1 MNKKDRWRFAI
12 LVVLVMGCFSV
23 LVVRLAN
30 LQVRGG
36 DDYGEIASRNMT
48 KTIYERGSRGEIL
61 DVNGSRLAYDKKI
74 YNVEFYRTPSSGKEQ
89 NAAYSKA
96 IWEVIQ
102 TVEAVGVEVD
112 FDFWLQPNEDGTWRF
127 DTGTTDESVAARREE
142 MFRGNFYCT
151 SRDVNEIYDWLCE
164 NYQINAIDAD
174 WPEEEKLTL
183 EDKLQVLGVWQ
194 EMQMNAFNSE
204 PIVIAK
210 DIPSGTMIE
219 LETRMISLDGMSIS
233 VENQRVYP
241 RGTLACHILG
251 YTGLIQSEMQMQD
264 YLAKGYMR
272 SDTVGLDGVENTMEE
287 WLTPNSSLRQGYSV
301 VEVDRSGRRIRELE
315 RVEPSDGNTV
325 RLTIQSDLQAVTEQ
339 ALEDVINYI
348 RDEEEKRLQN
358 STWLEQ
364 NREELLEYQASE
376 REINLAQNGAIVVL
390 DMECRLLAM
399 ASYPDYDP
407 NLFILGMDEAQYQRT
422 MLDERNP
429 LFNNAIQAADTPGSV
444 FKMCT
449 ALAALSNGYLT
460 LTEEIDDEGSFT
472 LYDTSS
478 TAPKC
483 WTNYPSRHQNQ
494 TIVQGLQNSCNYFFY
509 TIASRMGADG
519 ELLHE
524 FASQLGLT
532 SKTNIDLPGEAQSIV
547 GCQNSLYDPSQ
558 PISGTSQDTWIPY
571 LVQQSLKEHL
581 RNIGVEYNINYSD
594 ERLDQC
600 IKALM
605 DMAYNTEQGA
615 DMQTWIRAA
624 RIILMEELGM
634 TTEMVY
640 RAPIMSPITE
650 YLNEIKWGGSQTIM
664 TAIGQSITMTTPIAM
679 ARYMAAIA
687 NGGYVYDVQIIDS
700 IIAPGGEVINEF
712 EPTLINDLSDEIGE
726 YLPSIKLGLEGVVD
740 DGGTAESYFSN
751 WKYRNEIAAKTG
763 TAEKSEL
770 DVESN
775 SWMVAMAPYDDPEIV
790 VVVYVPNGLSGAMSS
805 YAIQDVVEYYLD
817 SKVEDTELILPAPN
831 AFAQ

>member
-210 DIPSGTMIE
+210 DIPYGTMIE

-251 YTGLIQSEMQMQD
+251 YTGLIQSETQMQD

-532 SKTNIDLPGEAQSIV
+532 SKTNIDLPGRGAEHRRLPEFAV
-547 GCQNSLYDPSQ
+547 RPQ
-558 PISGTSQDTWIPY
+558 PA
-571 LVQQSLKEHL
+571 HL
-581 RNIGVEYNINYSD
+581 RHLAG
-594 ERLDQC
+594 
-600 IKALM
+600 
-605 DMAYNTEQGA
+605 
-615 DMQTWIRAA
+615 
-624 RIILMEELGM
+624 
-634 TTEMVY
+634 
-640 RAPIMSPITE
+640 
-650 YLNEIKWGGSQTIM
+650 
-664 TAIGQSITMTTPIAM
+664 
-679 ARYMAAIA
+679 
-687 NGGYVYDVQIIDS
+687 
-700 IIAPGGEVINEF
+700 
-712 EPTLINDLSDEIGE
+712 
-726 YLPSIKLGLEGVVD
+726 
-740 DGGTAESYFSN
+740 
-751 WKYRNEIAAKTG
+751 
-763 TAEKSEL
+763 
-770 DVESN
+770 
-775 SWMVAMAPYDDPEIV
+775 
-790 VVVYVPNGLSGAMSS
+790 
-805 YAIQDVVEYYLD
+805 YLD
-817 SKVEDTELILPAPN
+817 SLSGPAEPEGAPAQHRRGIQHQLLGRAPGPVHQGAHGHGLQHRAGRRHADLDSRGAHHPHGGAGHDHRNGLPRAHHVPHHRIPQRN
-831 AFAQ
+831 QMGRQPDHHDRHRPVHHHDHPHRHGPLYGGHCQRRLCLRRADYRQHHRPRRRGHQRV